1 MLAPCP
7 DVFRCLP
14 FRIYTVTESIHVF
27 DVDQSNFESDVLQ
40 ASFDHPVL
48 VDFWAPWCGP
58 CRTLGP
64 VIEKVVNERNGTV
77 RLAKVDVDQQQQL
90 AAMFGVRSVPTVVL
104 LRDGQPVD
112 GFAGALPEG
121 AINEFLDRH
130 LGAAPALP
138 DDMGEEPES
147 APETPQQAVAR
158 LQAAQAA
165 APDDHGIKLDLA
177 SAQMRIGDSSTGAA
191 VLAGLPEDMRE
202 DPRAARLRDQLK
214 LHELVATAPPLEA
227 LQASLAADDGDHAS
241 RELLGL
247 RLLATGDYG
256 AGLDQLLAILEADRS
271 WNEGRAR
278 ERLVTAFNIIDD
290 AELVGQYRRRMSSL
304 LF

>member
-7 DVFRCLP
+7 EVFCSLP
-14 FRIYTVTESIHVF
+14 FRISAVTESIYVF

-40 ASFDHPVL
+40 ASFDQPVL

-90 AAMFGVRSVPTVVL
+90 ASVFGVRSVPTVVL

-112 GFAGALPEG
+112 GFQGALPEG

-130 LGAAPALP
+130 LEAAAPQL
-138 DDMGEEPES
+138 DVTEEAAES
-147 APETPQQAVAR
+147 VPETPQQVVAR

-165 APDDHGIKLDLA
+165 APEDHGIQLDLA
-177 SAQMRIGDSSTGAA
+177 SAQMRTGDSSTAAA
-191 VLAGLPEDMRE
+191 VLAGLPDALSD
-202 DPRAARLRDQLK
+202 DPRAARLRDQLQ
-214 LHELVATAPPLEA
+214 LHELVASAPPLES
-227 LQASLAADDGDHAS
+227 LQASVEADDGDHAA

-247 RLLATGDYG
+247 RLLAAGDYS
-256 AGLDQLLAILEADRS
+256 AGLDQLLTILQADS
-271 WNEGRAR
+271 NWNDGRAR
-278 ERLVTAFNIIDD
+278 KRLISAFDIIDD
-290 AELVGQYRRRMSSL
+290 ADLVGQYRRRMSSL

>member
-7 DVFRCLP
+7 DVFPSHP
-14 FRIYTVTESIHVF
+14 FRISAVTEPTHVF
-27 DVDQSNFESDVLQ
+27 DVDQSNFETDVLQ

-64 VIEKVVNERNGTV
+64 VIEKVVNERNGAV

-104 LRDGQPVD
+104 LRDGQPAD
-112 GFAGALPEG
+112 YFTGALPEG

-130 LGAAPALP
+130 LGAAAPQIAGVDEP
-138 DDMGEEPES
+138 DES

-177 SAQMRIGDSSTGAA
+177 SAQMRTGDSSTAA
-191 VLAGLPEDMRE
+191 TVLAGLPDDMRG
-202 DPRAARLRDQLK
+202 DPRATRLRDQLQ
-214 LHELVATAPPLEA
+214 LHELVATAPPLET
-227 LQASLAADDGDHAS
+227 LQASVAANDNDHES

-247 RLLATGDYG
+247 RLLAAGDYA
-256 AGLDQLLAILEADRS
+256 AGLDQLLAILQADHN
-271 WNEGRAR
+271 WAEGRAR
-278 ERLVTAFNIIDD
+278 QRLITAFNIIDD